1 MRRLYVPLVAIT
13 GFLMVWLGMSPQVEG
28 EFDPGIDRVL
38 VSQAQSEK
46 AAEPAAD
53 AAVTAAADS
62 TDAAKKDEAAPTAAA
77 VPATAPV
84 TPIAVRGS
92 CLPAQA
98 LADLNQSR
106 KSIEERESAL
116 QAREAELAAR
126 EKALEER
133 MKQLEA
139 FRGEA
144 TKLDAALAKESE
156 EKAART
162 VELLESMSP
171 KAASALLATSDDRL
185 AVRAMSRMST
195 QKLSKI
201 MNLIEPKRSVRLMEL
216 LAGTG
221 TPAVEAEKQVPST
234 APAKE
239 EKL

>member
-1 MRRLYVPLVAIT
+1 MAPLRA
-13 GFLMVWLGMSPQVEG
+13 
-28 EFDPGIDRVL
+28 DIDRVN
-38 VSQAQSEK
+38 
-46 AAEPAAD
+46 D
-53 AAVTAAADS
+53 
-62 TDAAKKDEAAPTAAA
+62 AAA
-77 VPATAPV
+77 VMREMTGPEGGFYSAEDADSEGEEGTFYIW
-84 TPIAVRGS
+84 TREELDG
-92 CLPAQA
+92 A
-98 LADLNQSR
+98 LG
-106 KSIEERESAL
+106 RED
-116 QAREAELAAR
+116 AELAAR